1 MTRVST
7 SSRSEVGAASAL
19 AVIRCLLVGS
29 SRGRT
34 GEGAPDIPAELF
46 CTADEDVFGAKA
58 ATNRPAVTTC
68 GEVLQWTDA
77 IGGPIANSGS
87 TDGAKS
93 WNRRSAAPWRTRAAL
108 AGQSHDPARRGHQP
122 GHRPSLRA

>member
-34 GEGAPDIPAELF
+34 GQRAPDIPAELF
-46 CTADEDVFGAKA
+46 LHRRRRRIWGETGDESSRSHYMWASLAVDRRDRRPDRQFRIYREREELEPPICRSMAD
-58 ATNRPAVTTC
+58 TC
-68 GEVLQWTDA
+68 RAGW
-77 IGGPIANSGS
+77 PI
-87 TDGAKS
+87 T
-93 WNRRSAAPWRTRAAL
+93 
-108 AGQSHDPARRGHQP
+108 
-122 GHRPSLRA
+122 